1 MRSVEYLKERKEHL
15 EMLDYDMDNLR
26 YDIADIEK
34 QIRIKKEEQTS
45 IQKQL
50 ELTDYELK
58 SDWMLVFFGCILIR
72 KNYRN
77 VLQKRQ
83 KRSMKQNC

>member
-1 MRSVEYLKERKEHL
+1 MFLRSVEYLKERKEHL

-34 QIRIKKEEQTS
+34 QIRIKEEEQTS

-50 ELTDYELK
+50 ELTDYESIKERL
-58 SDWMLVFFGCILIR
+58 DACVFWLHSYPE
-72 KNYRN
+72 N
-77 VLQKRQ
+77 
-83 KRSMKQNC
+83 